1 MIMRICSGSFLAT
14 ALVAA
19 STAHAGVFIEMSDHD
34 IASGKMTPRHNVYV
48 QQGMLRAENTG
59 GHTTV
64 LFKDNSMY
72 LLDASTKTYRVLDK
86 AAMDQMAGK
95 MNDMMAA
102 AQAKMASLPPEQRA
116 AMERAMQGMGQ
127 KMPGAAGAPTTPTYD
142 VLDTGASGSA
152 GGRSCHMWNSTRD
165 GKPTAQLCVVPESSL
180 PGTSEVMAAI
190 RSAAAFNQQFLDAM
204 QARGGAA
211 ASMGSRS
218 GGFMAQHL
226 SVMQKI
232 GGVPVATRQF
242 DSSTG
247 ALAATESVMTQ
258 WQQRSIDAAQFAIP
272 AGYTRKEFMAGAAP

>member
-1 MIMRICSGSFLAT
+1 MRISSGSFLAA

-19 STAHAGVFIEMSDHD
+19 STAHAGVYIEMSDHD

-48 QQGMLRAENTG
+48 QQGMVRADNTD
-59 GHTTV
+59 GHTAV
-64 LFKDNSMY
+64 VFKDNSMY
-72 LLDASTKTYRVLDK
+72 MLDASTKSYRVLDK

-95 MNDMMAA
+95 MNDMIAA
-102 AQAKMASLPPEQRA
+102 AQAKMASMPPEQRA

-127 KMPGAAGAPTTPTYD
+127 NMPGAAAASKTPIYD
-142 VLDTGASGSA
+142 VQDAGASGSA

-165 GKPTAQLCVVPESSL
+165 GKPTEQLCVVPESSL

-211 ASMGSRS
+211 ASMAPRS

-226 SVMQKI
+226 NVMQKI
-232 GGVPVATRQF
+232 GGVPVATRHF

-258 WQQRSIDAAQFAIP
+258 WQQRNIDAAQFAIP
-272 AGYTRKEFMAGAAP
+272 AGYTRKEFMAGVAP